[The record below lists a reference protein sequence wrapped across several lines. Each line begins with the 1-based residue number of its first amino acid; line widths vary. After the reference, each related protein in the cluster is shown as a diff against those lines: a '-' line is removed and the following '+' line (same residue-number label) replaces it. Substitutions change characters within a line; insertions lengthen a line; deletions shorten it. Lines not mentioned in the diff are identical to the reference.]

1 MCLGVREAQAMGFDF
16 AVRSSRRKHKQ
27 FGLRTRDARVVPT
40 FYLCTWKN
48 AAAGLQADV
57 LDDT

>member
-1 MCLGVREAQAMGFDF
+1 MGFDF
-16 AVRSSRRKHKQ
+16 VPVRSSRRKHKQ
-27 FGLRTRDARVVPT
+27 FGLRTREARVVPT